1 MAEEHKNGEKE
12 DVMFTKRS
20 IIFWLTVIT
29 SSAGIFAAVL
39 TMISIHQNKPA
50 PVPQAALAP
59 PITISPQIN
68 VSTPPATAITTSAAS
83 TSPQVTTD
91 LPQQRDVVNN
101 RKSGRKA
108 SRNSARVDQNQAVS
122 WSVKEKVAIDSVAG
136 IIQNARKTANELNR
150 GVDQYRQLKGREA
163 AFEIP
168 IKEHALERILA
179 DISFL
184 EKHQKRLLSV
194 ASNDPELQQALETIP
209 LKRYYSDEL
218 SQLRK

>member
-1 MAEEHKNGEKE
+1 
-12 DVMFTKRS
+12 MFTKRS

-29 SSAGIFAAVL
+29 SSAGILAAVL

-50 PVPQAALAP
+50 PVPQAASAP

-68 VSTPPATAITTSAAS
+68 VSTPPATAITATSDAS

-101 RKSGRKA
+101 RNSGRKA
-108 SRNSARVDQNQAVS
+108 SRNSARVDQNQAAS

-136 IIQNARKTANELNR
+136 IIQNARKSADELNR

-168 IKEHALERILA
+168 IKEHTLERILA

-209 LKRYYSDEL
+209 LKRYYSEEL